1 MSNDAGPPPDPAR
14 RAAAQRAARP
24 LRAEAA
30 PAGAGAPVPPP
41 AAAPVGRGRRGA
53 RRGRRVKRVVRRVE
67 LWSVLKVSLIFNVIM
82 ALISMGVVA
91 LLWAL
96 GNTTGL
102 VEDLEGF
109 LRSSGFDDFRFR
121 GDRMFTQVAVI
132 ASILAL
138 AGTVMSVL
146 MAALFNLISEMTGG
160 VQFVVIEE
168 VAPAV
173 APAPAVRPVPVSV
186 PTAPPPARPAPV
198 AASTAPAP
206 VPPA

>member
-1 MSNDAGPPPDPAR
+1 M
-14 RAAAQRAARP
+14 
-24 LRAEAA
+24 
-30 PAGAGAPVPPP
+30 
-41 AAAPVGRGRRGA
+41 
-53 RRGRRVKRVVRRVE
+53 VRRVE

>member
-1 MSNDAGPPPDPAR
+1 M
-14 RAAAQRAARP
+14 
-24 LRAEAA
+24 
-30 PAGAGAPVPPP
+30 
-41 AAAPVGRGRRGA
+41 
-53 RRGRRVKRVVRRVE
+53 
-67 LWSVLKVSLIFNVIM
+67 
-82 ALISMGVVA
+82 
-91 LLWAL
+91 
-96 GNTTGL
+96 TGL